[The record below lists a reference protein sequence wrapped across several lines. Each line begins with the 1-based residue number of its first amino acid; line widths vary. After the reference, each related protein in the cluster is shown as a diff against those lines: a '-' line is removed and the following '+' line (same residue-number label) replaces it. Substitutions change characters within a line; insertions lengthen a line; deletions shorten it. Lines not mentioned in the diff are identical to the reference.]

1 MTEHVHNH
9 THEHEHHHA
18 HERILGP
25 EVEAQVR
32 EFFQKELVHPVHIIY
47 FTGDEQCMYCDLT
60 QQMLEELAALD
71 DRVRLTVYNIQEQPV
86 EAEKYGVNRV
96 PATVILAEDQG
107 ETRDFGIRFF
117 GIPAEYEF
125 ASLLHTIAMVSKR
138 EAGLSEP
145 TKRFL
150 ASLEQPVKL
159 DVFVTPSCPY
169 CPNMV
174 FLAHQMALASPKVQ
188 SAMVEAMEF
197 PEWASEYG
205 VSSVPHTVINEG
217 AGTLIG
223 AVPEGMLV
231 EEIRRAL
238 AEAA

>member
-9 THEHEHHHA
+9 PHDHEHH

-32 EFFQKELVHPVHIIY
+32 EFFQNELAQPVHIIY

-60 QQMLEELAALD
+60 QQLLEELAALD
-71 DRVRLTVYNIQEQPV
+71 DRVRLTVYNIQEHAAK
-86 EAEKYGVNRV
+86 AEQYGIDRV
-96 PATVILAEDQG
+96 PATLILADDHG
-107 ETRDFGIRFF
+107 EEKDFGIRFF

-125 ASLLHTIAMVSKR
+125 ASLLHTLAMVSKR
-138 EAGLSEP
+138 ETGLSEP

-150 ASLEQPVKL
+150 ESLEKPVKL

-205 VSSVPHTVINEG
+205 VSSVPHTVINQG
-217 AGTLIG
+217 AATLIG